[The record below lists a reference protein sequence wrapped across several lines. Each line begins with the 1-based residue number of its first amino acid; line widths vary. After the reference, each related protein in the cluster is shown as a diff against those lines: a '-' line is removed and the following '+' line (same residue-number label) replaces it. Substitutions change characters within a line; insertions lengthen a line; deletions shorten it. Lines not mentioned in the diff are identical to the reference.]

1 MPLWRGHIVSG
12 RAAAASMRV
21 AWLGCVGLPPG
32 PRRKGAGHARPEG
45 TPPAMQIYIPTS
57 THPGFTSTSPTTR
70 VRVLAPEGPT
80 LRSIFRGDHQ
90 ALALSARNPKNAPA
104 PPPLACRTTDS
115 APRPPSTPGAN
126 WHEDPAPT
134 TPGAP
139 PSTGTNASPPGRLAG
154 HGVYMCMGCP
164 RAAPPSARPVNWHQR
179 PRPHSPTPNAGPRA
193 PLERAAAASRPSA
206 RPAPTGTTALVRIL
220 SPAPAC
226 QLAPAPSP
234 GRLLPFLPREPPRPA
249 VTEGPPSPAN
259 WHRALRTRQPSR
271 RPPQVHAA
279 GQLAPSLG
287 RARPGQARSPAAR
300 ITQVPHVC
308 QLARRSSRSSLPG
321 VAPGAARFAPSSPPA
336 LPRSLMGVSI
346 TNRAK
351 VGLTLSD
358 S

>member
-32 PRRKGAGHARPEG
+32 SEAKGRRARPSGRNTRRDADIYSYQHPPWVHLHLAYHEG
-45 TPPAMQIYIPTS
+45 EGSRAGGTYATLDL
-57 THPGFTSTSPTTR
+57 PGGTTR
-70 VRVLAPEGPT
+70 PWRSAPET
-80 LRSIFRGDHQ
+80 Q
-90 ALALSARNPKNAPA
+90 NAPVRA
-104 PPPLACRTTDS
+104 PPACRTTDS
-115 APRPPSTPGAN
+115 APRPKSTHGAN
-126 WHEDPAPT
+126 WHEDSAPT

-139 PSTGTNASPPGRLAG
+139 PSTGTNASPPERLAS
-154 HGVYMCMGCP
+154 HGVYMCVW
-164 RAAPPSARPVNWHQR
+164 AA
-179 PRPHSPTPNAGPRA
+179 PRA
-193 PLERAAAASRPSA
+193 PS
-206 RPAPTGTTALVRIL
+206 TGTTAHGANSVSRACL
-220 SPAPAC
+220 STGTSAFARASPSF
-226 QLAPAPSP
+226 PSP
-234 GRLLPFLPREPPRPA
+234 GAASPCRHRGR
-249 VTEGPPSPAN
+249 PPSPAS
-259 WHRALRTRQPSR
+259 WQPSR

-287 RARPGQARSPAAR
+287 RARPGPARFTGSPYH
-300 ITQVPHVC
+300 QVPHVC